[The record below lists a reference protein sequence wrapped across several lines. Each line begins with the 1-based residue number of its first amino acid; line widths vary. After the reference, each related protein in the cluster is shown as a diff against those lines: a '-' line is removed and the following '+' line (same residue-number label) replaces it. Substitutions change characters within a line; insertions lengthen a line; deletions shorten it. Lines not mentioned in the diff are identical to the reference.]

1 MTKCE
6 AYWNKVA
13 QFVKNDDFEGFCTWC
28 EKNRRYLK
36 DDWEICKLRLNINN
50 DGAEISATS
59 ADVFRPLIRERNKPV
74 RDSVIQT
81 IKKRLKSK
89 NPETSKLTGTI
100 VRRLV
105 KQAWKDLRGKHIKY
119 QHVEVQDFLVDQPY
133 LKSLVSYKNRGSF
146 GDAYFAGNAS
156 GFLLIELAHFFKAE
170 VVFDPMEG
178 GGTSR
183 DVCNAMNLKYVG
195 NDLLSGGYDV
205 VEASEEKIPINDLT
219 YFHPPYW
226 NLIKYS
232 DHPNDLS
239 NAKTWDE
246 FLDKLAIC
254 VNKLLRKTK
263 VLALLIGDVLKD
275 KGYYCALEI
284 LYPFRQRIFR
294 VLIKERFTVLGI
306 KGFYDAMEEN
316 RIPLRHEYVVLLKGD
331 LFNG

>member
-1 MTKCE
+1 MDDV
-6 AYWNKVA
+6 NKPPREH
-13 QFVKNDDFEGFCTWC
+13 EGFAKFCDWC
-28 EKNRRYLK
+28 QKNAQYLK

-59 ADVFRPLIRERNKPV
+59 ADVFRPLIRKRNEPV
-74 RDSVIQT
+74 RDLVIERL
-81 IKKRLKSK
+81 ISRDKKDGAKI
-89 NPETSKLTGTI
+89 TGTV
-100 VRRLV
+100 VRRMV
-105 KQAWKDLRGKHIKY
+105 KQAWKDHRGERIKY
-119 QHVEVQDFLVDQPY
+119 QHVEVQDFLVAQPY
-133 LKSLVSYKNRGSF
+133 LKSLVSYKNRGTF

-156 GFLLIELAHFFKAE
+156 GFLLIELTHFFKPE

-205 VEASEEKIPINDLT
+205 VEASEEQIPISDLT

-226 NLIKYS
+226 DLIKYS

-239 NAKTWDE
+239 NAKTWDD

-254 VNKLLRKTK
+254 MNKLLRKTK

-275 KGYYCALEI
+275 KDYYCALEI

-331 LFNG
+331 LFDD